1 MTLKFLAE
9 YWKLLNKN
17 SEYPNTEKIKLF
29 ILKPN
34 GLNSRLDTTE
44 EKKSDQKYSLEE
56 KILKQMS
63 KWKTEKKREKKRM
76 QSTNQR

>member
-1 MTLKFLAE
+1 MKFLAE

-17 SEYPNTEKIKLF
+17 SEYPKTEKIKLF

-44 EKKSDQKYSLEE
+44 EKKSD
-56 KILKQMS
+56 
-63 KWKTEKKREKKRM
+63 
-76 QSTNQR
+76 